1 MAANMAST
9 NSRKHRKRK
18 PKEANKWEKMF
29 TPLLK
34 KHHGHYAKKIYH
46 RLMIKSSSLRS
57 GLRRRSQDYEVEF
70 AITLSQIRDMMY
82 SCYGKPCRYCK
93 NKLDVSTMVCDH
105 TIPIS
110 NGGESTPKNL
120 QFICKTCNTRK
131 GPLADEDFKRFL
143 RWIRKQPQ
151 DVQAYILR
159 KVSAKEVFR

>member
-18 PKEANKWEKMF
+18 PKEAKKWEKMF

-93 NKLDVSTMVCDH
+93 NKLDVSTMGCDH

-131 GPLADEDFKRFL
+131 GPLANEDFKRFL